1 MANTPFHVEILTPE
15 GKVFDDEVAMV
26 STRTSVGSIG
36 VLANHTPLLA
46 MLDACELRLH
56 AADGTVTSYAQGEGY
71 LQVGGNHAMLLVEE
85 AIAASDID
93 RADLEAKLAERKA
106 EFGGLEADSESA
118 RAAQRD
124 IRRYEAF
131 LAVGKSE

>member
-106 EFGGLEADSESA
+106 ELGGLEADSESA